1 MVDFECNLFVAAAG
15 AYGEGT
21 RAGVGG
27 WFLPEGAELHPSKNF
42 WFSCEVEWAA
52 LPAWFTNDLRD
63 LQSAI
68 AALEALAQ
76 LILLSC
82 QRSQLSLEAKMGR
95 ISLRQ
100 QCDNMGVVCSTAKH
114 LSMKQSVLES
124 DPRTLT
130 AALRSR
136 TWLLASKAD
145 QI

>member
-27 WFLPEGAELHPSKNF
+27 WFLPEGAELHPSNIL

-52 LPAWFTNDLRD
+52 LPAWFTKDLHD

-114 LSMKQSVLES
+114 LSMKQPLASVLQS
-124 DPRTLT
+124 T
-130 AALRSR
+130 ALFC
-136 TWLLASKAD
+136 
-145 QI
+145 